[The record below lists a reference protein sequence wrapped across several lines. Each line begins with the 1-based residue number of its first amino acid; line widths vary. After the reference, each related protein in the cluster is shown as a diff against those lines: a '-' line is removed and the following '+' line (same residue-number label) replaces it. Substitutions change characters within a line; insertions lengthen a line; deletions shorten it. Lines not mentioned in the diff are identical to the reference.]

1 MTLDRVSDMPAAE
14 SLAISTTHKQVF
26 FFFLKLFFDMR
37 TVFLNGGNPYKEL
50 QF

>member
-1 MTLDRVSDMPAAE
+1 MTLDRVSDMPAAQ

-26 FFFLKLFFDMR
+26 FFLKLFFDMR
-37 TVFLNGGNPYKEL
+37 MVFLNGGNPCEAL